1 MTHVVHPYAHRLV
14 ILRDWKSRWFGV
26 GKEYAKT
33 LKEDV
38 LIREYLE
45 KRLRGSLVSGI
56 EIERNRNTFR
66 IIIKTAR
73 AGIIIGRGG
82 EGSVKLKEEIAA
94 FFKKRSLSLP
104 EDIKVDIEEVKQPE
118 ADASLVAQMV
128 AEGLEK
134 RLTFRRILKQTI
146 EKVMANRNVK
156 GAKIALSGRLGGA
169 DMGRRESIKRG
180 TIPLQTFRADIDFAR
195 EKAHMPYGDIGVKV
209 WIYKGEVFHA
219 EKDAPTRSQ
228 EHK

>member
-1 MTHVVHPYAHRLV
+1 MSHVVHPYAHRLV
-14 ILRDWKSRWFGV
+14 ILRDWKSRWFGI
-26 GKEYAKT
+26 GKGYAKT

-38 LIREYLE
+38 LVREYLE
-45 KRLRGSLVSGI
+45 KKLRGSMVSGI
-56 EIERNRNTFR
+56 EIERKRNTFR
-66 IIIKTAR
+66 VIIKTAR

-82 EGSVKLKEEIAA
+82 EGSVKLKEAIIT
-94 FFKKRSLSLP
+94 FFRKRALTLP
-104 EDIKVDIEEVKQPE
+104 EDVKVDIEEVKQPE
-118 ADASLVAQMV
+118 SDASLVAQMV

-169 DMGRRESIKRG
+169 DMSRRESIKRG

-195 EKAHMPYGDIGVKV
+195 EKAHMPYGDIGIKV
-209 WIYKGEVFHA
+209 WIYKGEVFSA
-219 EKDAPTRSQ
+219 EKDAQVMAQ
-228 EHK
+228 EYK